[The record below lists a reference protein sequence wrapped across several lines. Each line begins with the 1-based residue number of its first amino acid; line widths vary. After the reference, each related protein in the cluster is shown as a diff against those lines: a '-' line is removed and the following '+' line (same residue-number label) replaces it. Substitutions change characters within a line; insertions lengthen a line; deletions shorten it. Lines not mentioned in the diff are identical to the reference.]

1 MGTIMTRAKKD
12 GSQSYTATIRKKQK
26 GKVVLTLT
34 ETFPNERSAKR
45 WIKQRESDL
54 NAKGALDKA
63 IHSKQ
68 RKTWSDVIADYS
80 AASPNGFGKTKTANL
95 AYLQRL
101 DFGQIAVEDTDDH
114 TFFKLAQDLLRG
126 VQAPPADKDLDCRE
140 HYDLKPREPQTV
152 NSYMATLRTVVR
164 YGGPISRI
172 EMPIA
177 EFETAKLTLTH
188 QGYVARS
195 AKRNRRPT
203 FDEMDRLMAYFHD
216 NYMADTRR
224 VPMHKL
230 IGAAI
235 ALAHR
240 QKALSLVAWSDFD
253 ASNARLI
260 VRDMKHPRETVGND
274 KETWITE
281 EGMKIIS
288 SMPRSDER
296 IFPYHSDTISRL
308 FTEACKILKID
319 DLHFHDLR
327 HDAISRFFEI
337 GLGGGS
343 RDKILK
349 YTGHSPDGS
358 LSRYIHVEQEGD
370 KYEQWRWWP
379 LLFAPL

>member
-45 WIKQRESDL
+45 WIKQRECDL
-54 NAKGALDKA
+54 KAKGGLDKA
-63 IHSKQ
+63 IQSKR

-80 AASPNGFGKTKTANL
+80 AASLNGFGKTKTANL

-114 TFFKLAQDLLRG
+114 TFFKLAKDLLRG
-126 VQAPPADKDLDCRE
+126 VQAPPADKDLDCPE

-203 FDEMDRLMAYFHD
+203 LDEMDRLMAYFHD

-240 QKALSLVAWSDFD
+240 QKALSLVAWSDCLP
-253 ASNARLI
+253 S
-260 VRDMKHPRETVGND
+260 
-274 KETWITE
+274 
-281 EGMKIIS
+281 
-288 SMPRSDER
+288 
-296 IFPYHSDTISRL
+296 
-308 FTEACKILKID
+308 
-319 DLHFHDLR
+319 
-327 HDAISRFFEI
+327 
-337 GLGGGS
+337 
-343 RDKILK
+343 
-349 YTGHSPDGS
+349 
-358 LSRYIHVEQEGD
+358 
-370 KYEQWRWWP
+370 
-379 LLFAPL
+379 APV